1 MPNKLHPKGLAKK
14 PRKHSV
20 AMQPQIKADLLLVG
34 VAILAAA
41 GWIFSK
47 EALAGLPPLLF
58 IGTRFLFAGTLLAI
72 VGKTQWQHLSVK
84 GAKSSLLVGV
94 IFAIAIMCWIIGL
107 DSTQH
112 IGEGA
117 FITSLAVV
125 QVPLMAFFLFREP
138 QSKSMWLALP
148 IATAGLFLLAIR
160 DPSVGF
166 QLESG
171 QVYFLTASIIFALQF
186 TLNSRVVQYVPAILL
201 TSIQL
206 LTVGIVS
213 IGASFWLEQWP
224 NHITP
229 AITGWLLASVII
241 ATSLR
246 FFIQTYAQ
254 GLTPVSH
261 GAMILTIE
269 PILTASLAAF
279 WFGESMTLIQIA
291 GCGLIFSSLLIN
303 RWQIIQKIFK

>member
-1 MPNKLHPKGLAKK
+1 
-14 PRKHSV
+14 
-20 AMQPQIKADLLLVG
+20 MQPHIRADILLVV

-58 IGTRFLFAGTLLAI
+58 IGTRFLIAGALLAI
-72 VGKTQWQHLSVK
+72 VGKKQWQQLTLE
-84 GAKSSLLVGV
+84 GAKNSLGVGCL
-94 IFAIAIMCWIIGL
+94 FAIAIMCWITGL
-107 DSTQH
+107 HSTHH

-125 QVPLMAFFLFREP
+125 QVPLIAFFLFREP
-138 QSKSMWLALP
+138 QPKSIWLALP
-148 IATAGLFLLAIR
+148 VAILGLFLLAMK
-160 DPSVGF
+160 DQGLGF
-166 QLESG
+166 HFETG
-171 QVYFLTASIIFALQF
+171 QVFFLIASIIFALQF
-186 TLNSRVVQYVPAILL
+186 IFNSRVVQYVPAIIL
-201 TSIQL
+201 TAIQL
-206 LTVGIVS
+206 LTVGGLSIVVS
-213 IGASFWLEQWP
+213 LLSESWP
-224 NHITP
+224 SHITLE
-229 AITGWLLASVII
+229 ITGWLLASAII

-279 WFGESMTLIQIA
+279 WFGESMTLIQVF
-291 GCGLIFSSLLIN
+291 GCGLIFSSLIIN
-303 RWQIIQKIFK
+303 RWSFVKKLLQ